1 MKKKT
6 KKKTTMKDPIERK
19 RVISLNITLVSM
31 FIILPL
37 GGYFFNG
44 LDFAK
49 ATLLGCLVVAINFF
63 VSQRLLSR
71 VITEGKIPKIALFIY
86 MAKLGVSGLII
97 YLAIDND
104 FDAWGLMIGLSS
116 IFIAIM
122 ISSLFRGQ
130 SSQVDGE
137 KV

>member
-1 MKKKT
+1 
-6 KKKTTMKDPIERK
+6 
-19 RVISLNITLVSM
+19 
-31 FIILPL
+31 
-37 GGYFFNG
+37 
-44 LDFAK
+44 
-49 ATLLGCLVVAINFF
+49 
-63 VSQRLLSR
+63 
-71 VITEGKIPKIALFIY
+71 